1 MQTRALA
8 LRQRIVLIRKQLIAH
23 KFEHVRHLICNAKHL
38 LQNWVDDKH
47 RLTQRLEILK
57 TLQQEDDSSQDEAS
71 LTRVELTKSTEF
83 VKNFYINHEM
93 GNLPENHMVL
103 FPQESAHKY
112 LQNIFRDKQ
121 LVLRR

>member
-103 FPQESAHKY
+103 FPQESAHK
-112 LQNIFRDKQ
+112 
-121 LVLRR
+121 